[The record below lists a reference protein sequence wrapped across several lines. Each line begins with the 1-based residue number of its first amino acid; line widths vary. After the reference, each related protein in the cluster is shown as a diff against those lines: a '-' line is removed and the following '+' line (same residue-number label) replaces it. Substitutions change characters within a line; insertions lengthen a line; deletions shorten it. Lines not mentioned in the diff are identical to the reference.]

1 MAARPGKPN
10 RRHEQLT
17 SCIASPSKTIFKEY
31 YNTLMKISR
40 AIAAI
45 VFFAAVSASS
55 SVFAQT
61 KPAGTAV
68 PTAPAQTGNMPE
80 TKIALVDTDEF
91 LNEKNGITRLV
102 AAAKKVEAEF
112 QPRRTELQGIQAQID
127 KMTADL
133 QKAVPV
139 QDPKVSAQQQDAIEQ
154 KKTELKRKGEDAQAA
169 YQQRL
174 QAMLGPVYDEIGK
187 ALDVYAKAHG
197 ITLILDVTKIQ
208 GIVSASEQ
216 LDITKPFIS
225 EFNSKNP
232 ATASLNP

>member
-1 MAARPGKPN
+1 MKIFRAMAA
-10 RRHEQLT
+10 
-17 SCIASPSKTIFKEY
+17 IA
-31 YNTLMKISR
+31 
-40 AIAAI
+40 
-45 VFFAAVSASS
+45 FFAAISAS

-61 KPAGTAV
+61 KPAVTPA
-68 PTAPAQTGNMPE
+68 PTAPTQTANLPD

-91 LNEKNGITRLV
+91 LNEKTGITRLV
-102 AAAKKVEAEF
+102 SAAKAVEGEF

-133 QKAVPV
+133 QKAAPV
-139 QDPKVSAQQQDAIEQ
+139 QDPKVSAQQQDAIDQ
-154 KKTELKRKGEDAQAA
+154 KKKELQRKGEDAQAA
-169 YQQRL
+169 YQKRL
-174 QAMLGPVYDEIGK
+174 QEKLGPVYDDIGK
-187 ALDVYAKAHG
+187 ALDAYAKAHG

-208 GIVSASEQ
+208 GIVSASES